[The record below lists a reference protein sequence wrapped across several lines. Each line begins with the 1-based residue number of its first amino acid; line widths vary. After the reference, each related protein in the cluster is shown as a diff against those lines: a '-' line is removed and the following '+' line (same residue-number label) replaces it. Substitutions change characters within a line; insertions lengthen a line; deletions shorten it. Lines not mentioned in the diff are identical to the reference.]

1 MSNRYVEHDSSSGC
15 SYVNLSHYNNGSK
28 GTHPPTPKESVSGYY
43 VVPAYDSPGYD
54 TLTHKKYN
62 DSCCG
67 SPYTNI
73 RAAYKTH
80 DGNCH
85 QKYTTMQCNR

>member
-1 MSNRYVEHDSSSGC
+1 MSNRYDNHENSSGC
-15 SYVNLSHYNNGSK
+15 SYVNLSHYNNGFK
-28 GTHPPTPKESVSGYY
+28 GIHVPKHTITGRY
-43 VVPAYDSPGYD
+43 VVPAYDSAGYD

-85 QKYTTMQCNR
+85 QKYVHMNCNK

>member
-1 MSNRYVEHDSSSGC
+1 MSNRYDHHENSSGC
-15 SYVNLSHYNNGSK
+15 SYVNLSDYNNGLKVKRPHVQK
-28 GTHPPTPKESVSGYY
+28 GTVSGSY

-73 RAAYKTH
+73 RSAYKTH

-85 QKYTTMQCNR
+85 QKYTHMQCNK

>member
-1 MSNRYVEHDSSSGC
+1 MTNRHNEEESSSGC
-15 SYVNLSHYNNGSK
+15 SYANLSHYNNGLK
-28 GTHPPTPKESVSGYY
+28 GMHFPKYPPKGHY

-85 QKYTTMQCNR
+85 QKYVHMNCNR

>member
-1 MSNRYVEHDSSSGC
+1 MSTRYNEHESSSGC
-15 SYVNLSHYNNGSK
+15 SYANLSHYNNGSK
-28 GTHPPTPKESVSGYY
+28 GKHPHIPKGNVTGY
-43 VVPAYDSPGYD
+43 VVPTYDSVGYD

-67 SPYTNI
+67 NPYPNI

-85 QKYTTMQCNR
+85 QKYVHMNCNK